1 MATLSTLAA
10 YDDLL
15 RYQAVLT
22 DGTAEYEFH
31 KFAQFQEEC
40 RLQWATAIDD
50 VKRLQRELDNS
61 CKTIGDLETKL
72 FHARRLLEAETKAR
86 RHAEGER
93 ETVEKRMVAVRD
105 LLLNER
111 DIKEETRNKFA
122 FLNSFPKKRKSHHD
136 HLGNDINST
145 GSFLSDLSLTQSEDD
160 FLDVRPSK
168 APWKKHRP
176 SIPKDNSSVYVGK
189 KARLS
194 TGGDGD
200 RRSVNRSHRVIE
212 IGPNDKIVARTKV
225 SMPQDDGPIEAE
237 SIIEAVPQ
245 KMEVEEPMARP
256 KEFKTPRK

>member
-40 RLQWATAIDD
+40 RLQWLTAIDEA
-50 VKRLQRELDNS
+50 KRLQRELDNS
-61 CKTIGDLETKL
+61 CKTICDLETKL
-72 FHARRLLEAETKAR
+72 YHARRLLEVETKAR
-86 RHAEGER
+86 REAEGER
-93 ETVEKRMVAVRD
+93 ETIEKRMVAVRD
-105 LLLNER
+105 LFLNEH
-111 DIKEETRNKFA
+111 DIKEETRSKFA

-168 APWKKHRP
+168 AAPWKKHRP

-194 TGGDGD
+194 TDGD
-200 RRSVNRSHRVIE
+200 RRSVNRSHRIIE

-245 KMEVEEPMARP
+245 KMDVEEPATRP
-256 KEFKTPRK
+256 KEPKTPRK